1 MKKNL
6 KNSSNKQV
14 DRILSDIEQF
24 YKNLKEVQINLENQ
38 KIIELAKKY
47 CEDSKCWLEKKDLFS
62 AFGCIN
68 YAHGLL
74 DAFRLKL

>member
-1 MKKNL
+1 MN
-6 KNSSNKQV
+6 KNSKNAQIN
-14 DRILSDIEQF
+14 RILSDIEQF
-24 YKNLKEVQINLENQ
+24 YKNLKEVEINSQNQ

-47 CEDSKCWLEKKDLFS
+47 CEDSKYWLEKKDLLS

-74 DAFRLKL
+74 DAYRLKL